1 MSDAF
6 IAAHR
11 ARRKFSTDDV
21 RALMTER
28 ITQTTAARRLGVTQ
42 SALAQRLK
50 AEGLIWPPLH
60 RPIDAATFAR
70 MWNCHR
76 IATKEI
82 AQWLGVTRQA
92 VSDRARRMGLPSR
105 EKVRKHLVHKDQLR
119 DLWMAGVAA
128 KDIAAYFGLAS
139 HSCVSRAVTL
149 AGLPRRTRGKGGN
162 TPGGWIGTISFY
174 DHCQVKLAGQMT
186 RAPQRGQA

>member
-21 RALMTER
+21 RALMGER
-28 ITQTTAARRLGVTQ
+28 ITQTAAAQLLGVTQ

-50 AEGLIWPPLH
+50 AEGLTWPPL
-60 RPIDAATFAR
+60 RRQIDLATFAR
-70 MWNCHR
+70 LWNCHR

-92 VSDRARRMGLPSR
+92 VSDRARRIGLPSR
-105 EKVRKHLVHKDQLR
+105 AKVRKHLVRKDQLR
-119 DLWMAGVAA
+119 ELWMAGVAT
-128 KDIAAYFGLAS
+128 KDIAAHFGLAS

-162 TPGGWIGTISFY
+162 TPGGRAGMISFY
-174 DHCQVKLAGQMT
+174 DYCQIQLAEQMSHS
-186 RAPQRGQA
+186 RQREQA